1 VNWLININCLIGKS
15 GNWSII
21 KERCALKMDFSI
33 KENILV
39 DKLIEQALLED
50 IGTGD
55 ITTESIIPSKLKA
68 KGIIKTSEEGVVA
81 GLDVACLIFQ
91 KLDSEIIFQE
101 KIKDGIK
108 VARDKVL
115 AEITG
120 PARTILKGERVALN
134 FLQRMSGIATITSK
148 FCQEVKDLP
157 VRIVDTRKTTPGLR
171 MLEKYA
177 VRMGGGHNHR
187 FGLYDAVL
195 IKDNHIAVAGG
206 IKSAV
211 NSVRKQI
218 SHTVKIEVEVEN
230 LSQLQET
237 LEMKVDIIMLDNMN
251 LDTMIEAV
259 KMIKGKAL
267 IEASGGVTLKNVREI
282 AQTGVDLIS
291 VGALTHSVKSLDIS
305 MEII

>member
-1 VNWLININCLIGKS
+1 
-15 GNWSII
+15 
-21 KERCALKMDFSI
+21 MDFSI
-33 KENILV
+33 KENVLI
-39 DKLIEQALLED
+39 DKIIEQALLED

-55 ITTESIIPSKLKA
+55 ITTESIIPSNLKA

-81 GLDVACLIFQ
+81 GLDIVFLVFK
-91 KLDSEIIFQE
+91 KLDSEICFQP
-101 KIKDGIK
+101 KIKDGNKILPGEI
-108 VARDKVL
+108 L

-120 PARTILKGERVALN
+120 PARTILKGERVTLN

-171 MLEKYA
+171 ILEKYA
-177 VRMGGGHNHR
+177 VRMGGGYNHR

-218 SHTVKIEVEVEN
+218 SHTSNIEVEVEN
-230 LSQLQET
+230 LSQLQEA
-237 LEMKVDIIMLDNMN
+237 LEMKVDIIMLDNMD
-251 LDTMIEAV
+251 LETMKEAV
-259 KMIKGKAL
+259 KMVKGEAL
-267 IEASGGVTLKNVREI
+267 IEASGGITLEKVREI

-305 MEII
+305 MEIV

>member
-1 VNWLININCLIGKS
+1 
-15 GNWSII
+15 
-21 KERCALKMDFSI
+21 MDFSI
-33 KENILV
+33 KENVLI
-39 DKLIEQALLED
+39 DKIIEQALLED
-50 IGTGD
+50 IGTRD
-55 ITTESIIPSKLKA
+55 ITTESIIPSNLKA

-81 GLDVACLIFQ
+81 GLDITCLVFR
-91 KLDSEIIFQE
+91 KLDSEIVFQE
-101 KIKDGIK
+101 KIKDGTK
-108 VARDKVL
+108 VARGKIL
-115 AEITG
+115 AEIT
-120 PARTILKGERVALN
+120 ASAQTILKGERVALN

-148 FCQEVKDLP
+148 FCQEVKDFP

-171 MLEKYA
+171 ILEKYA
-177 VRMGGGHNHR
+177 VRMGGGYNHR

-218 SHTVKIEVEVEN
+218 SHTVNIEVEVEN
-230 LSQLQET
+230 LSQLQEA

-259 KMIKGKAL
+259 KMVKGEAL
-267 IEASGGVTLKNVREI
+267 IEASGGITLEKVRKI

-305 MEII
+305 MEIKNVFRIS

>member
-1 VNWLININCLIGKS
+1 
-15 GNWSII
+15 
-21 KERCALKMDFSI
+21 MDFQEN
-33 KENILV
+33 ENILV
-39 DKLIEQALLED
+39 DKIIEQALLED

-55 ITTESIIPSKLKA
+55 ITTKSIIPSNLKA
-68 KGIIKTSEEGVVA
+68 KGIIKTFGEGVVA
-81 GLDVACLIFQ
+81 GLGIACLVFK
-91 KLDSEIIFQE
+91 KLDSDITFQE
-101 KIKDGIK
+101 KIKDGTK
-108 VARDKVL
+108 VARGKVL

-148 FCQEVKDLP
+148 FCQEVKDFP
-157 VRIVDTRKTTPGLR
+157 ARIVDTRKTTPGLR
-171 MLEKYA
+171 ILEKYA
-177 VRMGGGHNHR
+177 VRMGGGYNHR

-230 LSQLQET
+230 LSQFQEA

-251 LDTMIEAV
+251 LDTMKEAV
-259 KMIKGKAL
+259 KMVKGKVL
-267 IEASGGVTLKNVREI
+267 IEASGGITLEKARKI

-291 VGALTHSVKSLDIS
+291 IGALTHSVKSLDIS

>member
-1 VNWLININCLIGKS
+1 MN
-15 GNWSII
+15 
-21 KERCALKMDFSI
+21 FSI
-33 KENILV
+33 KENIEV
-39 DKLIEQALLED
+39 QKIVEQSLLED

-55 ITTESIIPSKLKA
+55 ITTEYIIPSNLKA

-81 GLDVACLIFQ
+81 GLDIACLVFK
-91 KLDSEIIFQE
+91 KLDSEINFQS
-101 KIKDGIK
+101 KIKDGEKILPEEI
-108 VARDKVL
+108 L

-120 PARTILKGERVALN
+120 SAQTILKGERVALN

-148 FCQEVKDLP
+148 FCQEVKDFP

-171 MLEKYA
+171 ILEKYA
-177 VRMGGGHNHR
+177 VRMGGGYNHR

-206 IKSAV
+206 IRSAL

-218 SHTVKIEVEVEN
+218 SHTAKIEVEVEN
-230 LSQLQET
+230 LYQLQEA
-237 LEMKVDIIMLDNMN
+237 LKMKADIIMLDNMD
-251 LDTMIEAV
+251 LETMKKAV
-259 KMIKGKAL
+259 KMAKGKAS
-267 IEASGGVTLKNVREI
+267 IEASGGITLEKVREI

-291 VGALTHSVKSLDIS
+291 VGALTHSVKALNIS

>member
-1 VNWLININCLIGKS
+1 
-15 GNWSII
+15 
-21 KERCALKMDFSI
+21 MDFSI
-33 KENILV
+33 KENILI
-39 DKLIEQALLED
+39 DKIIEQALLED

-55 ITTESIIPSKLKA
+55 ITTESIIPSNLKA
-68 KGIIKTSEEGVVA
+68 KGIIKTSEEGVIA
-81 GLDVACLIFQ
+81 GLDIACLVFQ

-101 KIKDGIK
+101 KTKDGTK
-108 VARDKVL
+108 VARGKEL

-120 PARTILKGERVALN
+120 PARTIFKGERVALN
-134 FLQRMSGIATITSK
+134 FLQRISGIATITSK
-148 FCQEVKDLP
+148 FCQEVKDFP

-171 MLEKYA
+171 ILEKYA
-177 VRMGGGHNHR
+177 VRMGGGYNHR

-230 LSQLQET
+230 LSQLQEA
-237 LEMKVDIIMLDNMN
+237 LKVQVDIIMLDNMD
-251 LDTMIEAV
+251 LETMKEAV
-259 KMIKGKAL
+259 KMVKGKAL
-267 IEASGGVTLKNVREI
+267 IEASGGITLEKVRKI

-291 VGALTHSVKSLDIS
+291 IGALTHSVKSLNIS

>member
-1 VNWLININCLIGKS
+1 
-15 GNWSII
+15 
-21 KERCALKMDFSI
+21 MDFSI
-33 KENILV
+33 KENVLI
-39 DKLIEQALLED
+39 DKIIEQALLED

-55 ITTESIIPSKLKA
+55 ITTESIIPSNLKA

-81 GLDVACLIFQ
+81 GLDIVFLVFI
-91 KLDSEIIFQE
+91 KLDSEICFQP
-101 KIKDGIK
+101 KIKDGNKI
-108 VARDKVL
+108 L
-115 AEITG
+115 PGEILGEITG

-148 FCQEVKDLP
+148 FCQQVKDFP
-157 VRIVDTRKTTPGLR
+157 VRIFDTRKTTPGLR
-171 MLEKYA
+171 ILEKYA

-218 SHTVKIEVEVEN
+218 SHTAKIEVEVEN
-230 LSQLQET
+230 LSQLQEA
-237 LEMKVDIIMLDNMN
+237 LKVQVDTIMLDNMD
-251 LDTMIEAV
+251 LETMKEAIKMV
-259 KMIKGKAL
+259 KGEAL
-267 IEASGGVTLKNVREI
+267 IEASGGITLEKVREI

-305 MEII
+305 MEIV

>member
-1 VNWLININCLIGKS
+1 
-15 GNWSII
+15 
-21 KERCALKMDFSI
+21 MDFPI
-33 KENILV
+33 KENILI
-39 DKLIEQALLED
+39 DKIIEQALLED

-55 ITTESIIPSKLKA
+55 ITSESIVPYDLKA

-81 GLDVACLIFQ
+81 GLDIAYLIFK

-101 KIKDGIK
+101 KIKDGTK
-108 VARDKVL
+108 VTRGKVL
-115 AEITG
+115 AEISG
-120 PARTILKGERVALN
+120 YARTILKGERVALN

-148 FCQEVKDLP
+148 FCQQVKDFP
-157 VRIVDTRKTTPGLR
+157 VRIFDTRKTTPGLR
-171 MLEKYA
+171 ILEKYA

-195 IKDNHIAVAGG
+195 IKDNHIVVAGG

-218 SHTVKIEVEVEN
+218 SHTVKIEVEAEN
-230 LSQLQET
+230 LSQLQEA
-237 LEMKVDIIMLDNMN
+237 LKVQVDTIMLDNMD
-251 LDTMIEAV
+251 LETMKEAV
-259 KMIKGKAL
+259 KMVKGEAL
-267 IEASGGVTLKNVREI
+267 IEASGGITLEKVREI
-282 AQTGVDLIS
+282 ARTGVDLIS

>member
-1 VNWLININCLIGKS
+1 
-15 GNWSII
+15 
-21 KERCALKMDFSI
+21 MDFSV
-33 KENILV
+33 KKNILI
-39 DKLIEQALLED
+39 DKIVEKALLED

-55 ITTESIIPSKLKA
+55 ITSEFIIPSNIKA

-81 GLDVACLIFQ
+81 GLDIACLIFK

-101 KIKDGIK
+101 KIKDGTK
-108 VARDKVL
+108 VARGKVL

-148 FCQEVKDLP
+148 FCQQVKGLP

-171 MLEKYA
+171 ILEKYA
-177 VRMGGGHNHR
+177 VRMGGGYNHR

-230 LSQLQET
+230 LSQLQEA
-237 LEMKVDIIMLDNMN
+237 LKMQVDIVMLDNMD
-251 LDTMIEAV
+251 LGTMKEAV
-259 KMIKGKAL
+259 KMAKGKSI
-267 IEASGGVTLKNVREI
+267 IEVSGGITLGKVREI

-291 VGALTHSVKSLDIS
+291 VGVLTHSVKSLDIS
-305 MEII
+305 MEILK

>member
-1 VNWLININCLIGKS
+1 
-15 GNWSII
+15 
-21 KERCALKMDFSI
+21 M
-33 KENILV
+33 
-39 DKLIEQALLED
+39 ED

-55 ITTESIIPSKLKA
+55 ITTEFIIPSNLKA

-81 GLDVACLIFQ
+81 GLDIACLVFQ

-101 KIKDGIK
+101 KTKDGKK
-108 VARDKVL
+108 VARGKEL

-148 FCQEVKDLP
+148 FCQEVKDFP

-171 MLEKYA
+171 ILEKYA
-177 VRMGGGHNHR
+177 VHMGGGYNHR

-230 LSQLQET
+230 LSQLQEA
-237 LEMKVDIIMLDNMN
+237 LEMKVDIVMLDNMS
-251 LDTMIEAV
+251 LDMMREAV
-259 KMIKGKAL
+259 NIAKGKVL
-267 IEASGGVTLKNVREI
+267 IEASGGITLDNVREV

-291 VGALTHSVKSLDIS
+291 IGALTHSVKSLDIS
-305 MEII
+305 MEIKNVSRIS

>member
-1 VNWLININCLIGKS
+1 
-15 GNWSII
+15 
-21 KERCALKMDFSI
+21 MDFSI
-33 KENILV
+33 KENILI
-39 DKLIEQALLED
+39 DKIVEQVLLED

-55 ITTESIIPSKLKA
+55 ITSDSIVPYDLKA

-81 GLDVACLIFQ
+81 GLDIAHLIFK
-91 KLDSEIIFQE
+91 KLDPEIIFQE
-101 KIKDGIK
+101 KIKDGVK
-108 VARDKVL
+108 VARGKVL
-115 AEITG
+115 AEISG
-120 PARTILKGERVALN
+120 SARTILKGERVALN

-148 FCQEVKDLP
+148 FCQEVKDFP

-171 MLEKYA
+171 VLEKYA
-177 VRMGGGHNHR
+177 VRMGGGYNHR

-230 LSQLQET
+230 LSQLQEA
-237 LEMKVDIIMLDNMN
+237 LEMKVDIVMLDNME
-251 LDTMIEAV
+251 LETMKEAV
-259 KMIKGKAL
+259 KIVKGKAL
-267 IEASGGVTLKNVREI
+267 IEASGGITLKKVREI

-305 MEII
+305 MEIKNVSRIS

>member
-1 VNWLININCLIGKS
+1 
-15 GNWSII
+15 
-21 KERCALKMDFSI
+21 MDFSI
-33 KENILV
+33 KENIMINKIV
-39 DKLIEQALLED
+39 EQALLED

-55 ITTESIIPSKLKA
+55 ITTESIIPSNLKA

-81 GLDVACLIFQ
+81 GLNIACLVFQ

-101 KIKDGIK
+101 KIKDGTQ
-108 VARDKVL
+108 VVRGKVL

-120 PARTILKGERVALN
+120 SAQTILKGERVALN

-148 FCQEVKDLP
+148 FCQEVKDFP

-171 MLEKYA
+171 ILEKYA
-177 VRMGGGHNHR
+177 VRMGGGYNHR

-211 NSVRKQI
+211 NSIRKQI

-230 LSQLQET
+230 LSQLQEA
-237 LEMKVDIIMLDNMN
+237 LEMKVDIIMLDNMDLN
-251 LDTMIEAV
+251 TMKKAV
-259 KMIKGKAL
+259 KMVKDKAL
-267 IEASGGVTLKNVREI
+267 IEASGGITLANVREI

-291 VGALTHSVKSLDIS
+291 IGALTHSVKSLDIS
-305 MEII
+305 MDILK

>member
-21 KERCALKMDFSI
+21 KERGALKMDFSI

-237 LEMKVDIIMLDNMN
+237 LEMKVDIVMLDNMN

>member
-1 VNWLININCLIGKS
+1 
-15 GNWSII
+15 
-21 KERCALKMDFSI
+21 MDFSI
-33 KENILV
+33 KENVLI
-39 DKLIEQALLED
+39 DKIIEQALLED

-55 ITTESIIPSKLKA
+55 ITTESIIPSNLKA

-81 GLDVACLIFQ
+81 GLDIVFLVFK
-91 KLDSEIIFQE
+91 KLDSEICFQS
-101 KIKDGIK
+101 KIKDGNKI
-108 VARDKVL
+108 L
-115 AEITG
+115 PGEILGEITG

-148 FCQEVKDLP
+148 FCQQVKDFP
-157 VRIVDTRKTTPGLR
+157 VRIFDTRKTTPGLR
-171 MLEKYA
+171 ILEKYA

-218 SHTVKIEVEVEN
+218 SYTAKIEVEVEN
-230 LSQLQET
+230 LSQLQEA
-237 LEMKVDIIMLDNMN
+237 LKVQVDTIMLDNMD
-251 LDTMIEAV
+251 LETMKEAV
-259 KMIKGKAL
+259 KMVKGEAL
-267 IEASGGVTLKNVREI
+267 IEASGGITLEKVREI

>member
-1 VNWLININCLIGKS
+1 MS
-15 GNWSII
+15 
-21 KERCALKMDFSI
+21 FSI

-39 DKLIEQALLED
+39 DKIIEQALLED

-55 ITTESIIPSKLKA
+55 ITTESIIPSNLKA
-68 KGIIKTSEEGVVA
+68 KGIIETSEEGIVA
-81 GLDVACLIFQ
+81 GLDIARLVFQ
-91 KLDSEIIFQE
+91 KLNSDITFQE
-101 KIKDGIK
+101 KIKDGTKI
-108 VARDKVL
+108 ARAKIL

-120 PARTILKGERVALN
+120 STRTILKGERVALN

-171 MLEKYA
+171 ILEKYA
-177 VRMGGGHNHR
+177 VRMGGGYNHR

-195 IKDNHIAVAGG
+195 IKDNHIAAAGG
-206 IKSAV
+206 IKSSV

-230 LSQLQET
+230 LSQLQEA
-237 LEMKVDIIMLDNMN
+237 LEMKVDVIMLDNMN
-251 LDTMIEAV
+251 LDVMKKAV
-259 KMIKGKAL
+259 KTAKGKVL
-267 IEASGGVTLKNVREI
+267 LEASGRVTLENIRKI

-291 VGALTHSVKSLDIS
+291 IGALTHSVKSLDIS
-305 MEII
+305 MEILK